1 MYVLLSL
8 AGDMGFLLW
17 EDKENRKGAV
27 KPRPLCT
34 PLGLFLRVPGCGDVW
49 PCWLVFVFFGVG
61 CVTLCRCEVE
71 CFDCSKCVFIDFCLY
86 SSVLNMGR
94 CADCCSVAATRL
106 STCGARL
113 RGYTKFCLPRFGSVL
128 NCQYRSIQVQV
139 SIFQLST
146 IAALYKKRPRGVQ
159 RGAALCPFAVFSHFN
174 VIYPL
179 RASTVYVPY
188 SRSSTIYAAYTA
200 GSPQSILCNNI
211 SYRNIQSSV

>member
-8 AGDMGFLLW
+8 AGGMGFLLW

-71 CFDCSKCVFIDFCLY
+71 CFDC
-86 SSVLNMGR
+86 
-94 CADCCSVAATRL
+94 CSVAATRL

-113 RGYTKFCLPRFGSVL
+113 RGYSCFRLPHFGSVS
-128 NCQYRSIQVQV
+128 NCRYRSIQAQV
-139 SIFQLST
+139 SFFQLST
-146 IAALYKKRPRGVQ
+146 IAALYKKGPGVC
-159 RGAALCPFAVFSHFN
+159 RGARPCAPLRFSH
-174 VIYPL
+174 IPM
-179 RASTVYVPY
+179 
-188 SRSSTIYAAYTA
+188 
-200 GSPQSILCNNI
+200 
-211 SYRNIQSSV
+211 

>member
-1 MYVLLSL
+1 
-8 AGDMGFLLW
+8 MGY
-17 EDKENRKGAV
+17 
-27 KPRPLCT
+27 
-34 PLGLFLRVPGCGDVW
+34 
-49 PCWLVFVFFGVG
+49 GV
-61 CVTLCRCEVE
+61 
-71 CFDCSKCVFIDFCLY
+71 DFCLY
-86 SSVLNMGR
+86 ASVLDVKR
-94 CADCCSVAATRL
+94 CADCCDGTVTRF

-113 RGYTKFCLPRFGSVL
+113 RGYSCFRLPHFGSVL

-146 IAALYKKRPRGVQ
+146 IATLYKKRPRGAQ
-159 RGAALCPFAVFSHFN
+159 RGAALCPFAVFSHSN
-174 VIYPL
+174 VIYLL

>member
-1 MYVLLSL
+1 MSVCF
-8 AGDMGFLLW
+8 GI
-17 EDKENRKGAV
+17 
-27 KPRPLCT
+27 
-34 PLGLFLRVPGCGDVW
+34 GCE
-49 PCWLVFVFFGVG
+49 
-61 CVTLCRCEVE
+61 TLCRGG
-71 CFDCSKCVFIDFCLY
+71 CSGTVMRF
-86 SSVLNMGR
+86 
-94 CADCCSVAATRL
+94 
-106 STCGARL
+106 STCDARL
-113 RGYTKFCLPRFGSVL
+113 RGYSCFRLPYFGSVL

-159 RGAALCPFAVFSHFN
+159 RGAALCPFAVFSHSN

-179 RASTVYVPY
+179 RGAAAYVPYSRRPQPMRHMRPRFHNPCGIY

>member
-1 MYVLLSL
+1 M
-8 AGDMGFLLW
+8 
-17 EDKENRKGAV
+17 
-27 KPRPLCT
+27 
-34 PLGLFLRVPGCGDVW
+34 GCGVGY
-49 PCWLVFVFFGVG
+49 GV
-61 CVTLCRCEVE
+61 
-71 CFDCSKCVFIDFCLY
+71 DFCLY
-86 SSVLNMGR
+86 ASVLDVKR
-94 CADCCSVAATRL
+94 CAYCCDGTVTRF

-113 RGYTKFCLPRFGSVL
+113 RGYSCFRLPHFGSVL

-159 RGAALCPFAVFSHFN
+159 RGAALCPFAVFSHSN

-188 SRSSTIYAAYTA
+188 SRSSAIYAVYTA

>member
-1 MYVLLSL
+1 
-8 AGDMGFLLW
+8 MGY
-17 EDKENRKGAV
+17 
-27 KPRPLCT
+27 
-34 PLGLFLRVPGCGDVW
+34 
-49 PCWLVFVFFGVG
+49 GV
-61 CVTLCRCEVE
+61 
-71 CFDCSKCVFIDFCLY
+71 DFCLY
-86 SSVLNMGR
+86 ASVLDVKR
-94 CADCCSVAATRL
+94 CADCCDGTVTRF

-113 RGYTKFCLPRFGSVL
+113 RGYSCFRLPHFGSVL

-159 RGAALCPFAVFSHFN
+159 RGAALCPFAVFSHSN

-179 RASTVYVPY
+179 RGGAAAYVPY
-188 SRSSTIYAAYTA
+188 SRRPQPMRHMRPRFHNPCGIYSRSSAIYAVYTA

>member
-8 AGDMGFLLW
+8 AGSMGFLLW
-17 EDKENRKGAV
+17 EAVENRKGAV

-71 CFDCSKCVFIDFCLY
+71 CFDCGKCVFIDFCLY

-128 NCQYRSIQVQV
+128 NCQYRSIQAQV
-139 SIFQLST
+139 SNFLPSS
-146 IAALYKKRPRGVQ
+146 IAALCKKGPGVC
-159 RGAALCPFAVFSHFN
+159 RGARPCAPLRFSH
-174 VIYPL
+174 IPM
-179 RASTVYVPY
+179 
-188 SRSSTIYAAYTA
+188 
-200 GSPQSILCNNI
+200 
-211 SYRNIQSSV
+211 

>member
-1 MYVLLSL
+1 MSVCF
-8 AGDMGFLLW
+8 GI
-17 EDKENRKGAV
+17 
-27 KPRPLCT
+27 
-34 PLGLFLRVPGCGDVW
+34 GCG
-49 PCWLVFVFFGVG
+49 
-61 CVTLCRCEVE
+61 TLCRGCDGTV
-71 CFDCSKCVFIDFCLY
+71 
-86 SSVLNMGR
+86 
-94 CADCCSVAATRL
+94 TRF

-113 RGYTKFCLPRFGSVL
+113 RGYSCFRLPHFGSVL

-159 RGAALCPFAVFSHFN
+159 RGAALCPFAVFSHSN

-179 RASTVYVPY
+179 RGAAAYVPY
-188 SRSSTIYAAYTA
+188 SRRPQPMRHMRPRFHNPCGIYCRSSAIYAVYTA